1 MSAKLAKKKMR
12 ELFADPGKPVAAGET
27 KAASGPKRSA
37 KRRRLKAFPQTFTA
51 RPAPDAKAK
60 RLRANVERKTH
71 VDEVTHQGSSLAAK
85 ALAMRCKVP
94 LKTGADEGAG
104 AADDDDLDDEF
115 LDSFL

>member
-60 RLRANVERKTH
+60 RLRANVERKVGPSRCSPGESPAEALSRRSWTQ
-71 VDEVTHQGSSLAAK
+71 EGGSAT
-85 ALAMRCKVP
+85 R
-94 LKTGADEGAG
+94 DR
-104 AADDDDLDDEF
+104 
-115 LDSFL
+115 